1 MKSIAPITPYG
12 YTIFCDDVRPETGGK
27 MSYMGIYRG
36 KLIFSKPLP
45 AALPKLSLVIHYFER
60 PDESTEPVN
69 LHVYMPGD
77 AEGAPSVTQELPLD
91 DARSQTLEPQT
102 PNYDP
107 LISVFAHLAVTPFN
121 VESEGDIRV
130 RAYRGDLEIRLG
142 TLTVISGSTEEP
154 APKEAPPTTKKSKPK
169 KATARKRARSKKSS

>member
-69 LHVYMPGD
+69 LHIYMPGD
-77 AEGAPSVTQELPLD
+77 AEGAPRITQELPVD
-91 DARSQTLEPQT
+91 GARSQILEPRT

-107 LISVFAHLAVTPFN
+107 LISLYATLAIAPFN
-121 VESEGDIRV
+121 VESEGYIRV

-142 TLTVISGSTEEP
+142 TLTIVSALTEEP
-154 APKEAPPTTKKSKPK
+154 TPKEAPPTTKKSRRG
-169 KATARKRARSKKSS
+169 KAKADKRVRSKKSA